1 MDGAMI
7 AIAAG
12 VVAISAAVAVI
23 WERAQKRHL
32 DPKREVLDFD
42 TITQRFYA
50 RTAVT
55 VEDVER
61 TYTRIADATGVKAG
75 ALRPDDR
82 FDRELK
88 PRPGWEY
95 DDPIFIFSDELARG
109 AASVGLTVKLE
120 EIVTV
125 DDALHAMKR
134 IHDARPSESDAPS
147 H

>member
-1 MDGAMI
+1 MI
-7 AIAAG
+7 AIA
-12 VVAISAAVAVI
+12 VCAAVTLVGVII

-32 DPKREVLDFD
+32 DPKREVLDFE
-42 TITQRFYA
+42 TIARRFYA
-50 RTAVT
+50 GTGVT

-61 TYTRIADATGVKAG
+61 AYTRIADATGVRAG

-109 AASVGLTVKLE
+109 AESAGLAVKLE
-120 EIVTV
+120 EIITV
-125 DDALHAMKR
+125 DDVLHAMKR
-134 IHDARPSESDAPS
+134 INNAQARESDQRS
-147 H
+147 R